1 MSILLPSFSF
11 QTIKVDLPQ
20 LPDLPQMPDIGLD
33 LSNINLAD
41 FQKKLKLIYKLTPFI
56 INSDISIP
64 ELPAPPTLPELPSFI
79 PNVDIELPLLPPA
92 PAIPKLPSKF
102 ESILS
107 AFEKIGKIYCK
118 VKQNLGLVAEG
129 SLKAKVEQLT
139 QRTYEVPRFDN
150 IIDLTD
156 KLRLEAKNSAP
167 VGFDIEIASHVNLQI
182 DSSIIY
188 AFLDGVAKNLNQ
200 ISYKVKDDLNKK
212 SQELSNKASEATYQM
227 QDWTDEKTAELLEQ
241 ASKPIN
247 ETIDKTQQSLAPLT
261 EPIDKAQQKLQE
273 GMDKENQK

>member
-1 MSILLPSFSF
+1 
-11 QTIKVDLPQ
+11 
-20 LPDLPQMPDIGLD
+20 
-33 LSNINLAD
+33 
-41 FQKKLKLIYKLTPFI
+41 
-56 INSDISIP
+56 
-64 ELPAPPTLPELPSFI
+64 
-79 PNVDIELPLLPPA
+79 
-92 PAIPKLPSKF
+92 
-102 ESILS
+102 
-107 AFEKIGKIYCK
+107 
-118 VKQNLGLVAEG
+118 
-129 SLKAKVEQLT
+129 
-139 QRTYEVPRFDN
+139 
-150 IIDLTD
+150 
-156 KLRLEAKNSAP
+156 

-188 AFLDGVAKNLNQ
+188 EFLDGVAKNLNQ

-273 GMDKENQK
+273 GMDKANQK